1 MIRPT
6 RFIHSICLAGCLA
19 TAVSCDNTPGP
30 LFPTLDLSLASQLGA
45 KQDFFEGEPV
55 YVAFSLSNHGSDTIW
70 TRPFSFVIEWYVD
83 GELTD
88 SVGKPLYKFGG
99 IASYFFPPSYRGE
112 PLAPGRRRY
121 QVWMVQDR
129 WGLYRTDMVNT
140 YGGHYLPPGRYTL
153 RMHFP
158 FDLPQRRVP
167 RILYADPITFRVH
180 ARTATE
186 EQSFQR
192 LQDLMALAFSRDT
205 VQRAAFGDSL
215 MANVQSRSAD
225 DPIVPLLITGWGWA
239 VGYWR
244 DSLKLDEL
252 LNASSAVTRAQRA
265 TAAGAYAVIGVNE
278 LRPAA
283 IPGLARELAG
293 SLAGDV
299 AASLIN
305 H

>member
-1 MIRPT
+1 MARPT
-6 RFIHSICLAGCLA
+6 KLIQSLCLACSLA
-19 TAVSCDNTPGP
+19 AALSCGDTAGP
-30 LFPTLDLSLASQLGA
+30 LFPSLDLSLAAQLGA
-45 KQDFFEGEPV
+45 KQDFFEGEPI

-70 TRPFSFVIEWYVD
+70 TRPFSFVIEWFLD

-88 SVGKPLYKFGG
+88 SVGKPLSKWGG
-99 IASYFFPPSYRGE
+99 IGSYVFPRGYRGE
-112 PLAPGRRRY
+112 PLAPGKRRY
-121 QVWMVQDR
+121 QVWMIQDR
-129 WGLYRTDMVNT
+129 WGLYRADMVNT
-140 YGGHYLPPGRYTL
+140 YSGHYLPPGGYTL

-158 FDLPQRRVP
+158 FDVPQRRVP
-167 RILYADPITFRVH
+167 RVLYADPITFRVH

-252 LNASSAVTRAQRA
+252 VNASSAVARVQRA

-283 IPGLARELAG
+283 TPSLAQELAG

-305 H
+305 R

>member
-6 RFIHSICLAGCLA
+6 GVIHSICLAGCLA
-19 TAVSCDNTPGP
+19 TAVSCNNTTGP
-30 LFPTLDLSLASQLGA
+30 LFPTLDLSLASQLGE
-45 KQDFFEGEPV
+45 KRDFFEGEPI
-55 YVAFSLSNHGSDTIW
+55 YVAFSLSNHGLDTIW
-70 TRPFSFVIEWYVD
+70 TRPFSFVTEWFLD

-88 SVGKPLYKFGG
+88 SVGKPLDKWGG
-99 IASYFFPPSYRGE
+99 LFDVMFSPGYRGE
-112 PLAPGRRRY
+112 PLAPGKRRY
-121 QVWMVQDR
+121 QVWTVQDR
-129 WGLYRTDMVNT
+129 WGLYRADMVNT
-140 YGGHYLPPGRYTL
+140 YTGHYLPPGRYTL

-158 FDLPQRRVP
+158 FDVPARRVP
-167 RILYADPITFRVH
+167 RVLYADPITFRVH

-225 DPIVPLLITGWGWA
+225 DPIVPLLVTAWGWA
-239 VGYWR
+239 VEYWK

-252 LNASSAVTRAQRA
+252 VNANSAVARAQRA

-283 IPGLARELAG
+283 TPSLAQELAG

-305 H
+305 R